1 MSYFYLRADFFQ
13 DPVPNPLFSL
23 NQFVYTDSLGRD
35 FTPSIIEE
43 IAKSYVES
51 LALTTGG
58 RSGSNGLG
66 GGGSIRLAVDGNT
79 LDISNLYIA
88 GEYKNVKSKCLDTQ
102 DIMGNAQ
109 LWSTFLY
116 KQTISGDD
124 NSGFDVEAN
133 KIIGIVVNKA
143 YHKMLP
149 SGDGSSATMV
159 SINMIDKE
167 IAKVPTNNIYINY
180 SNCIVVNFKISPTGQ
195 PNAISY
201 INLIII
207 ENKNSDY
214 LEDFSSQFYYDPST
228 QRYYLD
234 TLLTECSIVVSDDFF
249 PYILSVSSNSWL
261 TKSTFHGSVKLQL
274 ESKND
279 TTLDDVSSEISYPY
293 VDICKSSTTVGASN
307 TISCTSNPGQV
318 SVNVGGVI
326 KLFDDQQ
333 ICPIEGTAKTVIAVF
348 SLKALGLLTLY
359 ENFSSVT
366 TVKADVWGY
375 NFRYI
380 KYEQGTSYYLFK
392 DYGSVA
398 SATIIYINETL
409 DLSKFFSVREEPD
422 GRVLSDSGKIVAI
435 TLKFKIYKANETDGD
450 ATDYSVDVPVRVL
463 LPGIVSIDE
472 DIQANQI
479 IIKTN
484 YATRLT
490 YRFNKETNSS
500 INIAPTADGTNQ
512 ITTISS
518 SGKFGSFHCKAFN
531 YYYDFNGL
539 IRPLYSSVEKSLDL
553 IRSVTIPSFT
563 LVVRIGGST
572 KTIYTQSGASSSS
585 LSFTDLSQGQIEN
598 YFVYSDYITDAG
610 SYSFILAYSLAGT
623 KYSSMFLKFG
633 NDPTLHA
640 MVLASGTASFT
651 ISKKDLFES
660 LDNKNQIILSFLANG
675 EVPFNFTFTFLNT
688 SQANSPVC
696 NAFSLSRVQ
705 ISYPKASI
713 NFTLQYTYADE
724 VEYRVIDQ
732 NNNSLYSILI
742 KERFKDIESYFLLG
756 TTRQRSVQINDL
768 TIPQSATSLR
778 VSATVR
784 NLYSAAN
791 PIKIEDT
798 EVSSPDYLLPLPIKS
813 AEVILYSDES
823 LNTVITQTIGIDK
836 GKYFWAFLQIKDIDG
851 NIVLNPSS
859 NYPSYIAGG
868 YKPEIFILE
877 SRGDENND
885 LEGVISERVDNY
897 TFKFKINNGSKFN
910 DTNAVF
916 QAQYIP
922 IIDPE
927 IV

>member
-1 MSYFYLRADFFQ
+1 M
-13 DPVPNPLFSL
+13 
-23 NQFVYTDSLGRD
+23 
-35 FTPSIIEE
+35 
-43 IAKSYVES
+43 
-51 LALTTGG
+51 
-58 RSGSNGLG
+58 
-66 GGGSIRLAVDGNT
+66 
-79 LDISNLYIA
+79 
-88 GEYKNVKSKCLDTQ
+88 
-102 DIMGNAQ
+102 
-109 LWSTFLY
+109 
-116 KQTISGDD
+116 
-124 NSGFDVEAN
+124 
-133 KIIGIVVNKA
+133 
-143 YHKMLP
+143 
-149 SGDGSSATMV
+149 
-159 SINMIDKE
+159 
-167 IAKVPTNNIYINY
+167 
-180 SNCIVVNFKISPTGQ
+180 
-195 PNAISY
+195 
-201 INLIII
+201 
-207 ENKNSDY
+207 
-214 LEDFSSQFYYDPST
+214 
-228 QRYYLD
+228 
-234 TLLTECSIVVSDDFF
+234 
-249 PYILSVSSNSWL
+249 
-261 TKSTFHGSVKLQL
+261 
-274 ESKND
+274 
-279 TTLDDVSSEISYPY
+279 
-293 VDICKSSTTVGASN
+293 
-307 TISCTSNPGQV
+307 
-318 SVNVGGVI
+318 
-326 KLFDDQQ
+326 
-333 ICPIEGTAKTVIAVF
+333 
-348 SLKALGLLTLY
+348 
-359 ENFSSVT
+359 
-366 TVKADVWGY
+366 
-375 NFRYI
+375 
-380 KYEQGTSYYLFK
+380 
-392 DYGSVA
+392 
-398 SATIIYINETL
+398 
-409 DLSKFFSVREEPD
+409 
-422 GRVLSDSGKIVAI
+422 
-435 TLKFKIYKANETDGD
+435 
-450 ATDYSVDVPVRVL
+450 
-463 LPGIVSIDE
+463 PGIVSIDE

-490 YRFNKETNSS
+490 YGFNKEVNSS
-500 INIAPTADGTNQ
+500 INITPTADGTNQ

-539 IRPLYSSVEKSLDL
+539 IRPLYSSEEKSLDL
-553 IRSVTIPSFT
+553 IRSITVPSFT
-563 LVVRIGGST
+563 LAVQIGGST

-713 NFTLQYTYADE
+713 NFTLQYTYDDE
-724 VEYRVIDQ
+724 VEYSVIDQ
-732 NNNSLYSILI
+732 DNNSLYSILI

-756 TTRQRSVQINDL
+756 TTRQRPVQINDL

-836 GKYFWAFLQIKDIDG
+836 GKYFWAFLQIKDINDA
-851 NIVLNPSS
+851 VVSVV
-859 NYPSYIAGG
+859 NYSSYISAG

>member
-13 DPVPNPLFSL
+13 DEELNSLFFL
-23 NQFVYTDSLGRD
+23 NQFVTVKPDNFDSESFIKGLAESYIDSLDLRGAGRN
-35 FTPSIIEE
+35 
-43 IAKSYVES
+43 
-51 LALTTGG
+51 
-58 RSGSNGLG
+58 GSNGVG
-66 GGGSIRLAVDGNT
+66 GFTVTQLDNNGNAF
-79 LDISNLYIA
+79 DINNLYVSSQ
-88 GEYKNVKSKCLDTQ
+88 YKSNESKCLDTT
-102 DIMGNAQ
+102 DIIGNTQ
-109 LWSTFLY
+109 LRYGFLY
-116 KQTISGDD
+116 RDQVPGDD
-124 NSGFDVEAN
+124 NITAFNIDANTVSGV
-133 KIIGIVVNKA
+133 VVNKA

-159 SINMIDKE
+159 SINMIDEE
-167 IAKVPTNNIYINY
+167 IAKMPTNNMYINY
-180 SNCIVVNFKISPTGQ
+180 SNCIIVNFKISPVNGSGVYYT
-195 PNAISY
+195 SL
-201 INLIII
+201 LII
-207 ENKNSDY
+207 EDKNSDY
-214 LEDFSSQFYYDPST
+214 LEDFSSQFYYDPAT

-234 TLLTECSIVVSDDFF
+234 TSLTECSIVVSDYFF

-274 ESKND
+274 EYIID
-279 TTLDDVSSEISYPY
+279 TDLFDVSYEISYPY
-293 VDICKSSTTVGASN
+293 VDICKSSTTVGANN

-333 ICPIEGTAKTVIAVF
+333 ICPIGGTAKTVIAVF

-359 ENFSSVT
+359 KDFSSVT

-380 KYEQGTSYYLFK
+380 KYEQGTSYYPFK
-392 DYGSVA
+392 DNGSVA

-409 DLSKFFSVREEPD
+409 DLSKFFSVREESD
-422 GRVLSDSGKIVAI
+422 GLVLSDSGKIVAI
-435 TLKFKIYKANETDGD
+435 TLKFKIYKIAETDGD
-450 ATDYSVDVPVRVL
+450 ATDYSIDVPVNVL
-463 LPGIVSIDE
+463 LPQIVSIDE

-490 YRFNKETNSS
+490 YRFNKEVNSS
-500 INIAPTADGTNQ
+500 INITPTADGTNQ

-539 IRPLYSSVEKSLDL
+539 IRPLYSSEEMSLDL
-553 IRSVTIPSFT
+553 IRSITIPSFT
-563 LVVRIGGST
+563 LAVRIGGST

-585 LSFTDLSQGQIEN
+585 LSFTDLSQDQIEN

-610 SYSFILAYSLAGT
+610 SYSFILTYSLAGT

-675 EVPFNFTFTFLNT
+675 EVPFNFIFTFLNT

-705 ISYPKASI
+705 ISYPKASVS
-713 NFTLQYTYADE
+713 FTLEYTYADE
-724 VEYRVIDQ
+724 IEYRVIDQ
-732 NNNSLYSILI
+732 DNNSLYSILI
-742 KERFKDIESYFLLG
+742 KERFRDIESYFLSG

-768 TIPQSATSLR
+768 TIPKSATSLR

-784 NLYSAAN
+784 NLYSASN
-791 PIKIEDT
+791 PIKIEDAK
-798 EVSSPDYLLPLPIKS
+798 VSSPDYLLPLLIS
-813 AEVILYSDES
+813 AAEVLLYSDET
-823 LNTVITQTIGIDK
+823 LTNEITEIAK
-836 GKYFWAFLQIKDIDG
+836 GQYFWAFLQIKDIDDT
-851 NIVLNPSS
+851 VVSVA
-859 NYPSYIAGG
+859 NYSSYISAG

>member
-13 DPVPNPLFSL
+13 DEELNSLFFL
-23 NQFVYTDSLGRD
+23 NQFVTVKPDNFDSESFIKGLAESYIDSLDLRGAGRN
-35 FTPSIIEE
+35 
-43 IAKSYVES
+43 
-51 LALTTGG
+51 
-58 RSGSNGLG
+58 GSNGVG
-66 GGGSIRLAVDGNT
+66 GFTVTQLDNNGNAF
-79 LDISNLYIA
+79 DINNLYVSSQ
-88 GEYKNVKSKCLDTQ
+88 YKSNESKCLDTT
-102 DIMGNAQ
+102 DIIGNAE
-109 LWSTFLY
+109 LRYGFLY
-116 KQTISGDD
+116 RDQVWGDD
-124 NSGFDVEAN
+124 NITAFNIDAN
-133 KIIGIVVNKA
+133 TVRGVVVNKA

-159 SINMIDKE
+159 SINMIDEE
-167 IAKVPTNNIYINY
+167 IAKMPTNNMYINY
-180 SNCIVVNFKISPTGQ
+180 SNCIIVNFKISPVNGSGVYYT
-195 PNAISY
+195 SL
-201 INLIII
+201 LII
-207 ENKNSDY
+207 EDKNSDY
-214 LEDFSSQFYYDPST
+214 LEDFSSQFYYDPAT

-234 TLLTECSIVVSDDFF
+234 TLLTECSIVVSDNFF

-261 TKSTFHGSVKLQL
+261 TKSTFHGPVKLQL

-279 TTLDDVSSEISYPY
+279 TTLNDVSSEISYPY
-293 VDICKSSTTVGASN
+293 VDICKSSTTVGANN

-333 ICPIEGTAKTVIAVF
+333 ICPIGGTAKTVIAVF

-359 ENFSSVT
+359 KDFSSVT

-380 KYEQGTSYYLFK
+380 KYEQGTSYYPFK
-392 DYGSVA
+392 DNGSVT

-409 DLSKFFSVREEPD
+409 DLSKFFSVREESD
-422 GRVLSDSGKIVAI
+422 GLVLSDSGKIIAI
-435 TLKFKIYKANETDGD
+435 TLKFKIYKIAETDGD
-450 ATDYSVDVPVRVL
+450 ATDYSVDVPVQVL
-463 LPGIVSIDE
+463 LPQIVSIDE

-490 YRFNKETNSS
+490 YGFNKEANSS
-500 INIAPTADGTNQ
+500 INITDTADGTNQ

-539 IRPLYSSVEKSLDL
+539 TRPLYSSEEMSLDL
-553 IRSVTIPSFT
+553 IRSITIPSFT
-563 LVVRIGGST
+563 LAVKIGGST

-585 LSFTDLSQGQIEN
+585 LSFTDLSQDQIEN

-610 SYSFILAYSLAGT
+610 SYSFILTYSLAGT

-675 EVPFNFTFTFLNT
+675 EVPFNFIFTFLNT

-705 ISYPKASI
+705 ISYPKASVS
-713 NFTLQYTYADE
+713 FTLQYTYADE

-732 NNNSLYSILI
+732 DNNSLYSILI
-742 KERFKDIESYFLLG
+742 KERFRDIEYYFLSG
-756 TTRQRSVQINDL
+756 ATRQRSVQINDL
-768 TIPQSATSLR
+768 TIPKSATSLR

-784 NLYSAAN
+784 NLYSASN

-798 EVSSPDYLLPLPIKS
+798 KVSSPDYLLPLLIS
-813 AEVILYSDES
+813 AAEVLLYSDDTLTNE
-823 LNTVITQTIGIDK
+823 ITEIVK
-836 GKYFWAFLQIKDIDG
+836 GEYFWAFLQIKDIDG
-851 NIVLNPSS
+851 NIVLNPNT
-859 NYPSYIAGG
+859 NYSSYIAGG
-868 YKPEIFILE
+868 YQPEIFILE
-877 SRGDENND
+877 STGDENND
-885 LEGVISERVDNY
+885 LEGVISERVDKY

>member
-1 MSYFYLRADFFQ
+1 MSYFYLRADFFE
-13 DPVPNPLFSL
+13 DAVPNPLFSL
-23 NQFVYTDSLGRD
+23 NQFVFTDSLGSD
-35 FTPSIIEE
+35 FSTSLIET
-43 IAKSYVES
+43 AKSYVES
-51 LALTTGG
+51 LDLRRGG
-58 RSGSNGLG
+58 RSGSNGLS
-66 GGGSIRLAVDGNT
+66 GGSIRLDGDGNT
-79 LDISNLYIA
+79 FDISNLYLSS
-88 GEYKNVKSKCLDTQ
+88 EYKDVNSKCLDTMN
-102 DIMGNAQ
+102 IMGNAQ
-109 LWSTFLY
+109 LRSGFLY
-116 KQTISGDD
+116 REDISGDD
-124 NSGFDVEAN
+124 ASGFNVEAN
-133 KIIGIVVNKA
+133 TTIGIVVNKA

-159 SINMIDKE
+159 SINMADDE
-167 IAKVPTNNIYINY
+167 ISKVPTNNMYINY
-180 SNCIVVNFKISPTGQ
+180 SNCIIVNFKISPIDQ
-195 PNAISY
+195 LNIFSY
-201 INLIII
+201 ISLIII

-214 LEDFSSQFYYDPST
+214 LEDFSSQFYYDPAT

-234 TLLTECSIVVSDDFF
+234 TLLTECSIVVSDNFF
-249 PYILSVSSNSWL
+249 PYILSVSSSSWV

-279 TTLDDVSSEISYPY
+279 TTLDNVSSEISYPY
-293 VDICKSSTTVGASN
+293 VDICKSSTTVGANN

-333 ICPIEGTAKTVIAVF
+333 ICPIGGTAKTVIAVF

-359 ENFSSVT
+359 EDFSSVT

-380 KYEQGTSYYLFK
+380 KYEQGTSYYPFK
-392 DYGSVA
+392 DNGSVT

-409 DLSKFFSVREEPD
+409 DLSKFFSVREESD
-422 GRVLSDSGKIVAI
+422 GLVLSDSGKIVAI
-435 TLKFKIYKANETDGD
+435 TLKFKIYKIAEIDGD
-450 ATDYSVDVPVRVL
+450 ATDYSIDVPVNVL
-463 LPGIVSIDE
+463 LPQIVSIDE
-472 DIQANQI
+472 DAQANQI
-479 IIKTN
+479 TIKTN
-484 YATRLT
+484 YATRLA
-490 YRFNKETNSS
+490 YGFNEEANSS
-500 INIAPTADGTNQ
+500 INITDTADGTNQ

-518 SGKFGSFHCKAFN
+518 SGKFGYFHCKAFN

-539 IRPLYSSVEKSLDL
+539 TRPLYSSEEMSLDL
-553 IRSVTIPSFT
+553 IRSITIPSFT
-563 LVVRIGGST
+563 LAVKIGGST

-585 LSFTDLSQGQIEN
+585 LSFTDLSQDQIDN
-598 YFVYSDYITDAG
+598 YFVYSDYITNTG
-610 SYSFILAYSLAGT
+610 SYSFILTYSLTGT

-633 NDPTLHA
+633 NDPTLNA

-713 NFTLQYTYADE
+713 SFTLQYTYADE

-732 NNNSLYSILI
+732 DNNSLYSILI
-742 KERFKDIESYFLLG
+742 KERFRDIESYFLSG
-756 TTRQRSVQINDL
+756 ATRQRSVQINDL
-768 TIPQSATSLR
+768 TIPKSATSLR

-784 NLYSAAN
+784 NLYSASN

-798 EVSSPDYLLPLPIKS
+798 KVSSPDYLLPLLIS
-813 AEVILYSDES
+813 AAEVLLYSDDTLTNE
-823 LNTVITQTIGIDK
+823 ITEIVK
-836 GKYFWAFLQIKDIDG
+836 GEYFWAFLQIKDIDG
-851 NIVLNPSS
+851 NIVLNPNT
-859 NYPSYIAGG
+859 NYSSYIAGG
-868 YKPEIFILE
+868 YQPEIFILE
-877 SRGDENND
+877 STGDENND
-885 LEGVISERVDNY
+885 LEGVISERVDKY

-916 QAQYIP
+916 QAKYIP

>member
-1 MSYFYLRADFFQ
+1 MSYFYLRADFFE
-13 DPVPNPLFSL
+13 DEVPNPLFLL
-23 NQFVYTDSLGRD
+23 NQFVV
-35 FTPSIIEE
+35 IESE
-43 IAKSYVES
+43 NFNNESFIKGLAQSYVES
-51 LALTTGG
+51 LDLRGAG
-58 RSGSNGLG
+58 RDGSNGAA
-66 GGGSIRLAVDGNT
+66 GGSIRLQDDGNIF
-79 LDISNLYIA
+79 DVSNLYLSSK
-88 GEYKNVKSKCLDTQ
+88 YKDENSQCLDTK
-102 DIMGNAQ
+102 DTIGNAQ
-109 LWSTFLY
+109 LRYNFLY
-116 KQTISGDD
+116 KENIFGDD
-124 NSGFDVEAN
+124 NSGFTVEAN
-133 KIIGIVVNKA
+133 TSVGIVVNKA

-159 SINMIDKE
+159 AINMVDDE
-167 IAKVPTNNIYINY
+167 ISKVPTNNMYINY
-180 SNCIVVNFKISPTGQ
+180 SNCIVVNFKISPLNQTVFWYVS
-195 PNAISY
+195 I
-201 INLIII
+201 III
-207 ENKNSDY
+207 EDKNSDY
-214 LEDFSSQFYYDPST
+214 LEDFSNQFYYDPAT

-234 TLLTECSIVVSDDFF
+234 TSLTECSVDVSDYFF

-279 TTLDDVSSEISYPY
+279 TTLDNVSYEITYPY
-293 VDICKSSTTVGASN
+293 ANVCKSSTTVGANN

-333 ICPIEGTAKTVIAVF
+333 ICPIGGTAKTVIAVF

-359 ENFSSVT
+359 KDFSSVT

-380 KYEQGTSYYLFK
+380 KYEQGASYYIFK

-409 DLSKFFSVREEPD
+409 DLSKFFSVKEQSD

-435 TLKFKIYKANETDGD
+435 TLKFKIYKIAETDGD
-450 ATDYSVDVPVRVL
+450 ATDYSIDVPVNVL
-463 LPGIVSIDE
+463 LPQIVSIDE
-472 DIQANQI
+472 DVEANQI
-479 IIKTN
+479 TIKTN

-490 YRFNKETNSS
+490 YGFNEEANSS
-500 INIAPTADGTNQ
+500 INITDTADGTNQ

-518 SGKFGSFHCKAFN
+518 SGKFGYFHCKAFN
-531 YYYDFNGL
+531 YYYDFNGST
-539 IRPLYSSVEKSLDL
+539 RPLYSSREMSLDL
-553 IRSVTIPSFT
+553 IRSITIPSFT
-563 LVVRIGGST
+563 LAVKIGGST
-572 KTIYTQSGASSSS
+572 KTIYDQSGASSSS
-585 LSFTDLSQGQIEN
+585 LSFTDLSQDQIEN
-598 YFVYSDYITDAG
+598 YFVYSDYITNTG
-610 SYSFILAYSLAGT
+610 SYSFVLTYSFAGT

-675 EVPFNFTFTFLNT
+675 EVPFNFPFTFLNT

-705 ISYPKASI
+705 VSYPKASI
-713 NFTLQYTYADE
+713 SFTLQYTYADE

-732 NNNSLYSILI
+732 DGNSLYSILI
-742 KERFKDIESYFLLG
+742 KERFRDIETYFLLG
-756 TTRQRSVQINDL
+756 TTRQRPVQINDL
-768 TIPQSATSLR
+768 TIPKSATSLR

-784 NLYSAAN
+784 NLYSASN

-798 EVSSPDYLLPLPIKS
+798 EVSSPDYLLPLLIS
-813 AEVILYSDES
+813 AAEVILYSDET
-823 LNTVITQTIGIDK
+823 LTTVITQTAGIKK
-836 GKYFWAFLQIKDIDG
+836 GEYFWAFLQIKDIDG

-859 NYPSYIAGG
+859 NYSSYIAEG
-868 YKPEIFILE
+868 YQPEIFILE
-877 SRGDENND
+877 STGDENND
-885 LEGVISERVDNY
+885 LEGVISERVDKY

>member
-13 DPVPNPLFSL
+13 DEELNSLFFL
-23 NQFVYTDSLGRD
+23 NQFVTVKPDNFDSESFIKGLAESYIDSLDLRGAGRN
-35 FTPSIIEE
+35 
-43 IAKSYVES
+43 
-51 LALTTGG
+51 
-58 RSGSNGLG
+58 GSNGVG
-66 GGGSIRLAVDGNT
+66 GFTVTQLDNNGNAF
-79 LDISNLYIA
+79 DINNLYVSSQ
-88 GEYKNVKSKCLDTQ
+88 YKSNESKCLDTT
-102 DIMGNAQ
+102 DIIGNAE
-109 LWSTFLY
+109 LRYGFLY
-116 KQTISGDD
+116 RDQVPGDD
-124 NSGFDVEAN
+124 NITAFNIDANTVSGV
-133 KIIGIVVNKA
+133 VVNKA

-159 SINMIDKE
+159 AINMIDEE
-167 IAKVPTNNIYINY
+167 IAKMPTNNMYINY
-180 SNCIVVNFKISPTGQ
+180 SNCIIVNFKISPVNGSGVYYT
-195 PNAISY
+195 SL
-201 INLIII
+201 LII
-207 ENKNSDY
+207 EDKNSDY
-214 LEDFSSQFYYDPST
+214 LEDFSSQFYYDPAT

-234 TLLTECSIVVSDDFF
+234 TLLTECSIVVSDNFF

-274 ESKND
+274 EYIID
-279 TTLDDVSSEISYPY
+279 TDLFDVSYEISYPY
-293 VDICKSSTTVGASN
+293 VDICKSSTTVGANN

-333 ICPIEGTAKTVIAVF
+333 ICPIGGTAKTVIAVF

-359 ENFSSVT
+359 KDFSSVT

-380 KYEQGTSYYLFK
+380 KYEQGTSYYPFK
-392 DYGSVA
+392 DNGSVA

-409 DLSKFFSVREEPD
+409 DLSKFFSVREESD
-422 GRVLSDSGKIVAI
+422 GLVLSDSGKIVAI
-435 TLKFKIYKANETDGD
+435 TLKFKIYKIAETDGD
-450 ATDYSVDVPVRVL
+450 ATDYSIDVPVNVL
-463 LPGIVSIDE
+463 LPQIVSIDE

-490 YRFNKETNSS
+490 YRFNKEVNSS
-500 INIAPTADGTNQ
+500 INITPTADGTNQ

-539 IRPLYSSVEKSLDL
+539 IRPLYSSEEMSLDL
-553 IRSVTIPSFT
+553 IRSITIPSFT
-563 LVVRIGGST
+563 LAVRIGGST

-585 LSFTDLSQGQIEN
+585 LSFTDLSQDQIEN
-598 YFVYSDYITDAG
+598 YFVYSDYITDVG
-610 SYSFILAYSLAGT
+610 SYSFILTYSLAGT

-705 ISYPKASI
+705 ISYPKASVS
-713 NFTLQYTYADE
+713 FTLEYTYADE
-724 VEYRVIDQ
+724 IEYRVIDQ
-732 NNNSLYSILI
+732 DNNSLYSILI
-742 KERFKDIESYFLLG
+742 KERFRDIESYFLSG

-768 TIPQSATSLR
+768 TIPKSATSLR

-784 NLYSAAN
+784 NLYSASN

-798 EVSSPDYLLPLPIKS
+798 KVSSPDYLLPLLIS
-813 AEVILYSDES
+813 AAEVLLYSDDTLTNE
-823 LNTVITQTIGIDK
+823 ITEIVK
-836 GKYFWAFLQIKDIDG
+836 GEYFWAFLQIKDIDG
-851 NIVLNPSS
+851 NIVLNPNT
-859 NYPSYIAGG
+859 NYSSYIAGG
-868 YKPEIFILE
+868 YQPEIFILE
-877 SRGDENND
+877 STGDENND
-885 LEGVISERVDNY
+885 LEGVISERVDKY

>member
-13 DPVPNPLFSL
+13 DEELNSLFFL
-23 NQFVYTDSLGRD
+23 NQFVTVKPANFDSESFIKGLAESYIDSLDLRGAGRN
-35 FTPSIIEE
+35 
-43 IAKSYVES
+43 
-51 LALTTGG
+51 
-58 RSGSNGLG
+58 GSNGVG
-66 GGGSIRLAVDGNT
+66 GFTVTQLDNNGNAF
-79 LDISNLYIA
+79 DINNLYVSSQ
-88 GEYKNVKSKCLDTQ
+88 YKSNESKCLDTT
-102 DIMGNAQ
+102 DIIGNAQ
-109 LWSTFLY
+109 LRYGFLY
-116 KQTISGDD
+116 HDEVWGDD
-124 NSGFDVEAN
+124 NITVFNIDAN
-133 KIIGIVVNKA
+133 IVRGVVVNKA

-149 SGDGSSATMV
+149 SGDGSSGTMV
-159 SINMIDKE
+159 SINMIDEE
-167 IAKVPTNNIYINY
+167 IAKMPTNNMYINY
-180 SNCIVVNFKISPTGQ
+180 SNCIIVNFKISPVNG
-195 PNAISY
+195 PGVYYASL
-201 INLIII
+201 LII
-207 ENKNSDY
+207 EDKNSDY
-214 LEDFSSQFYYDPST
+214 LEDFSSQFYYDPAT

-234 TLLTECSIVVSDDFF
+234 TSLTECSIVVSDYFF
-249 PYILSVSSNSWL
+249 PYILSVSSSSWL

-274 ESKND
+274 EYIID
-279 TTLDDVSSEISYPY
+279 TDLFDVSYEISYPY
-293 VDICKSSTTVGASN
+293 VDICKSSTTVGANN

-359 ENFSSVT
+359 KDFSSVT

-380 KYEQGTSYYLFK
+380 KYEQGTSYYPFK
-392 DYGSVA
+392 DNGSVA

-409 DLSKFFSVREEPD
+409 DLSKFFSVREESD
-422 GRVLSDSGKIVAI
+422 GLVLSDSGKIIAI
-435 TLKFKIYKANETDGD
+435 TLKFKIYKIAETDGD
-450 ATDYSVDVPVRVL
+450 ATDYSIDVPVNVL
-463 LPGIVSIDE
+463 LPQIVSIDE

-490 YRFNKETNSS
+490 YRFNKEVNSS
-500 INIAPTADGTNQ
+500 INITDTADGTNQ

-539 IRPLYSSVEKSLDL
+539 TRPLYSSEEMSLDL
-553 IRSVTIPSFT
+553 IRSITIPSFT
-563 LVVRIGGST
+563 LAVRIGGST

-585 LSFTDLSQGQIEN
+585 LSFTDLSQDQIEN

-610 SYSFILAYSLAGT
+610 SYSFILTYNLAGT

-675 EVPFNFTFTFLNT
+675 EVPFNFIFTFLNT

-696 NAFSLSRVQ
+696 NAFPLSRVQ
-705 ISYPKASI
+705 ISYPKASVS
-713 NFTLQYTYADE
+713 FTLEYTYADE
-724 VEYRVIDQ
+724 IEYRVIDQ
-732 NNNSLYSILI
+732 DNNSLYSILI
-742 KERFKDIESYFLLG
+742 KERFRDIESYFLSG

-768 TIPQSATSLR
+768 TIPKSATSLR

-784 NLYSAAN
+784 NLYSASN

-798 EVSSPDYLLPLPIKS
+798 TVSSPDYLLPLLIRS
-813 AEVILYSDES
+813 DEVLLYSDET
-823 LNTVITQTIGIDK
+823 LTNEITEIAK
-836 GKYFWAFLQIKDIDG
+836 GQYFWAFLQIKDIDDT
-851 NIVLNPSS
+851 VVSVA
-859 NYPSYIAGG
+859 NYSSYISAG

>member
-1 MSYFYLRADFFQ
+1 MSSFYLRADFFE
-13 DPVPNPLFSL
+13 DAVPNPLFSL
-23 NQFVYTDSLGRD
+23 NQFVFTDYLSSDFSTSLID
-35 FTPSIIEE
+35 
-43 IAKSYVES
+43 IAKSYVDS
-51 LALTTGG
+51 LYLTRGG
-58 RSGSNGLG
+58 RTGSNGRV
-66 GGGSIRLAVDGNT
+66 GGSMQLDGDGNT
-79 LDISNLYIA
+79 FDISNLYLYSQ
-88 GEYKNVKSKCLDTQ
+88 YKDVNSKCLDTM

-109 LWSTFLY
+109 LRNNFLY
-116 KQTISGDD
+116 REDIFGDD
-124 NSGFDVEAN
+124 ASGFTVEAN
-133 KIIGIVVNKA
+133 TSVGIVVNKA

-159 SINMIDKE
+159 SINMADDE
-167 IAKVPTNNIYINY
+167 ISKVPTNNMYINY
-180 SNCIVVNFKISPTGQ
+180 SDCIVVNFKISPIDQ
-195 PNAISY
+195 LNMFSY
-201 INLIII
+201 VSLIII

-214 LEDFSSQFYYDPST
+214 LEDFSNQFYYDPAT

-234 TLLTECSIVVSDDFF
+234 ASLTECSVAVSDIFF

-261 TKSTFHGSVKLQL
+261 AKSTFRGSVKLQL

-279 TTLDDVSSEISYPY
+279 TTLDNVSSEITYPY
-293 VDICKSSTTVGASN
+293 ANVCESSTTVGANN

-333 ICPIEGTAKTVIAVF
+333 ICPIGGTAKTVIAVF

-359 ENFSSVT
+359 KDFSSVT

-380 KYEQGTSYYLFK
+380 KYQQGTSYYIFK

-409 DLSKFFSVREEPD
+409 DLSKFFSVKEQSD
-422 GRVLSDSGKIVAI
+422 GQVLSDSGKIVAI
-435 TLKFKIYKANETDGD
+435 TLKFKIYKIAETDGD
-450 ATDYSVDVPVRVL
+450 ATDYSIDVPVNIL
-463 LPGIVSIDE
+463 LPQIVSIDE
-472 DIQANQI
+472 DVEANQI
-479 IIKTN
+479 TIKTN

-490 YRFNKETNSS
+490 YGFNEEPNSS
-500 INIAPTADGTNQ
+500 INITDTADGTNQ

-518 SGKFGSFHCKAFN
+518 SGKFGYFHCKAFN

-539 IRPLYSSVEKSLDL
+539 TRPLYSSREMSLDL
-553 IRSVTIPSFT
+553 IRSITIPSFT
-563 LVVRIGGST
+563 LAVKIGGST
-572 KTIYTQSGASSSS
+572 KTIYNQSGASYSS
-585 LSFTDLSQGQIEN
+585 LSFTDLSQDQIDN
-598 YFVYSDYITDAG
+598 YFVYSDYITDTG
-610 SYSFILAYSLAGT
+610 SYSFILTYSLAGT

-675 EVPFNFTFTFLNT
+675 EVAFNFPFTFLNT
-688 SQANSPVC
+688 SQANPPVC

-705 ISYPKASI
+705 VSYPKASI
-713 NFTLQYTYADE
+713 SFTLQYTYADE
-724 VEYRVIDQ
+724 IEYRVIDQ
-732 NNNSLYSILI
+732 DDNSLYSILI
-742 KERFKDIESYFLLG
+742 KERFRDIESYFLSG
-756 TTRQRSVQINDL
+756 ATRQRSVQINDL
-768 TIPQSATSLR
+768 TIPKPATSLR

-784 NLYSAAN
+784 NLYSASN

-798 EVSSPDYLLPLPIKS
+798 KVSSPDYLLPLLIS
-813 AEVILYSDES
+813 AAEVILYSDDALTNE
-823 LNTVITQTIGIDK
+823 ITEIVK
-836 GKYFWAFLQIKDIDG
+836 GEYFWAFLQIKDIDG

-859 NYPSYIAGG
+859 NYSSYIAGG
-868 YKPEIFILE
+868 YQPEIFILE

-885 LEGVISERVDNY
+885 LEGVISERVDKY

>member
-1 MSYFYLRADFFQ
+1 MSYFYLRADFFE
-13 DPVPNPLFSL
+13 DAVPNPLFSL
-23 NQFVYTDSLGRD
+23 NQFVFTDSLGSD
-35 FTPSIIEE
+35 FSTSLIET
-43 IAKSYVES
+43 AKSYVES
-51 LALTTGG
+51 LDLRRGG
-58 RSGSNGLG
+58 RSGSNGLS
-66 GGGSIRLAVDGNT
+66 GGSIRLDGDGNT
-79 LDISNLYIA
+79 FDISNLYLSS
-88 GEYKNVKSKCLDTQ
+88 EYKDVNSKCLDTMN
-102 DIMGNAQ
+102 IMGNAQ
-109 LWSTFLY
+109 LRSGFLY
-116 KQTISGDD
+116 REDIFGDD
-124 NSGFDVEAN
+124 ASGFNVEAN
-133 KIIGIVVNKA
+133 TTIGIVVNKA
-143 YHKMLP
+143 YHRMLP
-149 SGDGSSATMV
+149 SGDGTSAAKMV

-167 IAKVPTNNIYINY
+167 IDKVPTNNIYINY

-234 TLLTECSIVVSDDFF
+234 TLLTECSIVVSDNFF
-249 PYILSVSSNSWL
+249 PYILSVSSSSWR
-261 TKSTFHGSVKLQL
+261 TKSTFHGPVKLQL

-333 ICPIEGTAKTVIAVF
+333 ICPIKGTAKTVIAVF

-409 DLSKFFSVREEPD
+409 DLSKFFSVREESD

-598 YFVYSDYITDAG
+598 YFVYSDYISDAG

-732 NNNSLYSILI
+732 DNNSLYSILI

-756 TTRQRSVQINDL
+756 TTRQRPVQINDL

-798 EVSSPDYLLPLPIKS
+798 EVSSPDYLLPLLIKS

-836 GKYFWAFLQIKDIDG
+836 GKYFWAFLQIKDINDA
-851 NIVLNPSS
+851 VVSVV
-859 NYPSYIAGG
+859 NYSSYISAG

>member
-13 DPVPNPLFSL
+13 DEELNSLFFL
-23 NQFVYTDSLGRD
+23 NQFVTVKPDNFDSESFIKGLAESYIDSLDLRGAGRN
-35 FTPSIIEE
+35 
-43 IAKSYVES
+43 
-51 LALTTGG
+51 
-58 RSGSNGLG
+58 GSNGVG
-66 GGGSIRLAVDGNT
+66 GFTVTQLDNNGNAF
-79 LDISNLYIA
+79 DINNLYVSSQ
-88 GEYKNVKSKCLDTQ
+88 YKSNESKCLDTT
-102 DIMGNAQ
+102 DIIGNAE
-109 LWSTFLY
+109 LRYGFLY
-116 KQTISGDD
+116 RDQVPGDD
-124 NSGFDVEAN
+124 NITAFNIDANTVSGV
-133 KIIGIVVNKA
+133 VVNKA

-159 SINMIDKE
+159 AINMIDEE
-167 IAKVPTNNIYINY
+167 IAKMPTNNMYINY
-180 SNCIVVNFKISPTGQ
+180 SNCIIVNFKISPVNGSGVYYT
-195 PNAISY
+195 SL
-201 INLIII
+201 LII
-207 ENKNSDY
+207 EDKNSDY
-214 LEDFSSQFYYDPST
+214 LEDFSSQFYYDPAT

-234 TLLTECSIVVSDDFF
+234 TLLTECSIVVSDNFF

-274 ESKND
+274 EYIID
-279 TTLDDVSSEISYPY
+279 TDLFDVSYEISYPY
-293 VDICKSSTTVGASN
+293 VDICKSSTTVGANN

-333 ICPIEGTAKTVIAVF
+333 ICPIGGTAKTVIAVF

-359 ENFSSVT
+359 KDFSSVT

-380 KYEQGTSYYLFK
+380 KYEQGTSYYPFK
-392 DYGSVA
+392 DNGSVT

-409 DLSKFFSVREEPD
+409 DLSKFFSVREESD
-422 GRVLSDSGKIVAI
+422 GLVLSDSGKIVAI
-435 TLKFKIYKANETDGD
+435 TLKFKIYKIAETDGD
-450 ATDYSVDVPVRVL
+450 ATDYSIDVPVNVL
-463 LPGIVSIDE
+463 LPQIVSIDE

-490 YRFNKETNSS
+490 YRFNKEVNSS
-500 INIAPTADGTNQ
+500 INITPTADGTNQ

-539 IRPLYSSVEKSLDL
+539 IRPLYSSEEMSLDL
-553 IRSVTIPSFT
+553 IRSITIPSFT
-563 LVVRIGGST
+563 LAVRIGGST

-585 LSFTDLSQGQIEN
+585 LSFTDLSQDQIEN
-598 YFVYSDYITDAG
+598 YFVYSDYITDVG
-610 SYSFILAYSLAGT
+610 SYSFILTYSLAGT

-705 ISYPKASI
+705 ISYPKASVS
-713 NFTLQYTYADE
+713 FTLEYTYADE
-724 VEYRVIDQ
+724 IEYRVIDQ
-732 NNNSLYSILI
+732 DNNSLYSILI
-742 KERFKDIESYFLLG
+742 KERFRDIESYFLSG

-768 TIPQSATSLR
+768 TIPKSATSLR

-784 NLYSAAN
+784 NLYSASN

-798 EVSSPDYLLPLPIKS
+798 KVSSPDYLLPLLIS
-813 AEVILYSDES
+813 AAEVLLYSDDTLTNE
-823 LNTVITQTIGIDK
+823 ITEIVK
-836 GKYFWAFLQIKDIDG
+836 GEYFWAFLQIKDIDG
-851 NIVLNPSS
+851 NIVLNPNT
-859 NYPSYIAGG
+859 NYSSYIAGG
-868 YKPEIFILE
+868 YQPEIFILE
-877 SRGDENND
+877 STGDENND
-885 LEGVISERVDNY
+885 LEGVISERVDKY

>member
-13 DPVPNPLFSL
+13 DEELNSLFFL
-23 NQFVYTDSLGRD
+23 NQFVTVKPDSFDRESFTKGLAESYIDSLDLRGAGRN
-35 FTPSIIEE
+35 
-43 IAKSYVES
+43 
-51 LALTTGG
+51 
-58 RSGSNGLG
+58 GSNGVG
-66 GGGSIRLAVDGNT
+66 GFTVTQLDNNGNAF
-79 LDISNLYIA
+79 DINNLYVSSQ
-88 GEYKNVKSKCLDTQ
+88 YKSNESKCLDTT
-102 DIMGNAQ
+102 DIIGNAE
-109 LWSTFLY
+109 LRYGGILY
-116 KQTISGDD
+116 RDQVWGDD
-124 NSGFDVEAN
+124 NITAFNIDAN
-133 KIIGIVVNKA
+133 TVRGVVVNKA

-159 SINMIDKE
+159 SIDMIDKE
-167 IAKVPTNNIYINY
+167 IDKVPTNNIYINY
-180 SNCIVVNFKISPTGQ
+180 SNCIIVNFKISPVNGSGVYYT
-195 PNAISY
+195 SL
-201 INLIII
+201 LII
-207 ENKNSDY
+207 EDKNSDY
-214 LEDFSSQFYYDPST
+214 LEDFSSQFYYDPAT

-234 TLLTECSIVVSDDFF
+234 TLLTECSIVVSDNFF

-333 ICPIEGTAKTVIAVF
+333 ICPIKGTAKTVIAVF

-409 DLSKFFSVREEPD
+409 DLSKFFSVREESD

-598 YFVYSDYITDAG
+598 YFVYSDYISDAG

-836 GKYFWAFLQIKDIDG
+836 GKYFWAFLQIKDINDA
-851 NIVLNPSS
+851 VVSVV
-859 NYPSYIAGG
+859 NYSSYISAG

>member
-1 MSYFYLRADFFQ
+1 MSYFYLRADFFE
-13 DPVPNPLFSL
+13 DAVPNPLFLL
-23 NQFVYTDSLGRD
+23 NQFVV
-35 FTPSIIEE
+35 IESE
-43 IAKSYVES
+43 NFNNGSFIKGLAQSYVES
-51 LALTTGG
+51 LDLRGAG
-58 RSGSNGLG
+58 RDGSNGRA
-66 GGGSIRLAVDGNT
+66 GGSMRLDGDGNT
-79 LDISNLYIA
+79 FDISNLYLSS
-88 GEYKNVKSKCLDTQ
+88 EYKDVKSKCLDTM

-109 LWSTFLY
+109 LRYNFLY
-116 KQTISGDD
+116 REDVFGDD
-124 NSGFDVEAN
+124 NSDFNVNAN
-133 KIIGIVVNKA
+133 IISGVVVNKA

-159 SINMIDKE
+159 AINMTDDE
-167 IAKVPTNNIYINY
+167 ISKVPTNNMYINY
-180 SNCIVVNFKISPTGQ
+180 SNCIVVNFKISPDKS
-195 PNAISY
+195 AVVFYVS
-201 INLIII
+201 LIII
-207 ENKNSDY
+207 EDKNSDY
-214 LEDFSSQFYYDPST
+214 LEDFSNQFYYDPAT

-234 TLLTECSIVVSDDFF
+234 ASLTECSIAVSDNFF
-249 PYILSVSSNSWL
+249 PYILSVSSSVWA

-279 TTLDDVSSEISYPY
+279 TTLDNVSYEITYPY
-293 VDICKSSTTVGASN
+293 ANVCKSSTTVGANN

-333 ICPIEGTAKTVIAVF
+333 ICPIGGTAKTVIAVF

-359 ENFSSVT
+359 KDFSSVT

-380 KYEQGTSYYLFK
+380 KYEQGTSYYIFK

-409 DLSKFFSVREEPD
+409 DLSKFFSIKEQSD

-435 TLKFKIYKANETDGD
+435 TLKFKIYKIAETDGD
-450 ATDYSVDVPVRVL
+450 ATDYSIDVPVNVL
-463 LPGIVSIDE
+463 LPQIVSIDE
-472 DIQANQI
+472 DVEANQI
-479 IIKTN
+479 TIKTN

-490 YRFNKETNSS
+490 YGFNEETNSS
-500 INIAPTADGTNQ
+500 INITPTADGTNQ

-518 SGKFGSFHCKAFN
+518 SGKFGYFHCKAFN
-531 YYYDFNGL
+531 YYYDFNGST
-539 IRPLYSSVEKSLDL
+539 RPLYSSREMSLDL
-553 IRSVTIPSFT
+553 IRSITIPSFT
-563 LVVRIGGST
+563 LAVKIGGST
-572 KTIYTQSGASSSS
+572 KTIYNQSGASSSS
-585 LSFTDLSQGQIEN
+585 LSFTDLSQDQIEN
-598 YFVYSDYITDAG
+598 YFVYSDYITNTG
-610 SYSFILAYSLAGT
+610 SYSFVLTYSLTAT
-623 KYSSMFLKFG
+623 RYSSMFLKFG
-633 NDPTLHA
+633 NDPALHA

-660 LDNKNQIILSFLANG
+660 LNNKNQIILSFLANG
-675 EVPFNFTFTFLNT
+675 EVPFNFPFTFLNT

-705 ISYPKASI
+705 VSYPKASI
-713 NFTLQYTYADE
+713 SFTLQYTYADE

-732 NNNSLYSILI
+732 DGNSLYSILI
-742 KERFKDIESYFLLG
+742 KERFRDIETYFLSG
-756 TTRQRSVQINDL
+756 ATRQRPVQINDL
-768 TIPQSATSLR
+768 TIPKSATSLR

-791 PIKIEDT
+791 PTKIEDT
-798 EVSSPDYLLPLPIKS
+798 KVSSPDYLLPLLIS
-813 AEVILYSDES
+813 AAEVILYSDET
-823 LNTVITQTIGIDK
+823 LTTVITQTAGIKK
-836 GKYFWAFLQIKDIDG
+836 GEYFWAFLQIKDIDG

-859 NYPSYIAGG
+859 NYSSYIAGG
-868 YKPEIFILE
+868 SQPEIFILE
-877 SRGDENND
+877 STGDENND

-916 QAQYIP
+916 QAQYTP